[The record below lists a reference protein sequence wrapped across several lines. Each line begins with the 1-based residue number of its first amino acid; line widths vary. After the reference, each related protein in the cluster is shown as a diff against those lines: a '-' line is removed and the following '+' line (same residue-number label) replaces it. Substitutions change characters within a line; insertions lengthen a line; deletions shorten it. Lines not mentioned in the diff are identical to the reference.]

1 MTSTY
6 TTVKTHYNSHESNP
20 LRPGRSACR
29 DAEYDPG
36 LHIGYTRLHT
46 LLRGISSR
54 RINMS
59 LSLQVVLHQLLKKFM
74 ATLCGRGSFVD
85 RQAFGYRSLI
95 ACRHFMCKKYHFVN
109 GHEVCDSDYDFLLVT
124 STLYVVVDK
133 VVTFLIRLTISSL
146 RVSLPVSR
154 PSSET

>member
-36 LHIGYTRLHT
+36 LHIGCTRLHT

-59 LSLQVVLHQLLKKFM
+59 LSLQVVLHQFLKKFM
-74 ATLCGRGSFVD
+74 ATLCGRWSFVKD
-85 RQAFGYRSLI
+85 RQAFGCQSLI
-95 ACRHFMCKKYHFVN
+95 ACRHDMYKKYHFVN
-109 GHEVCDSDYDFLLVT
+109 GLEVCDSDYDFFARNKHSLCYGRQSCHL
-124 STLYVVVDK
+124 SYPPYY
-133 VVTFLIRLTISSL
+133 LITSSL
-146 RVSLPVSR
+146 SSCVSSKQ
-154 PSSET
+154 